1 MSDKKAIILGASG
14 LIGSELLTLLLNS
27 DSYTEVNAF
36 LRGPLTV
43 QHPKLKQEITNFNNL
58 EELKPKIQ
66 ADVIFCCLGSTKKKT
81 PNLKDYKKVDH
92 DIPLFFAKEG
102 LTNNLSQFHLVS
114 ALGANSNSS
123 NFYTQLKGE
132 IEQDLKM
139 LAIPSLFIYQPSFL
153 EGNRKENRPLEKVM
167 LGLMKLINPLLVGS
181 LRKYQSIK
189 AKDVAK
195 AMFNESIQNKS
206 GIFVFQ
212 SDKIKELT

>member
-1 MSDKKAIILGASG
+1 MSNKKVIILGASG
-14 LIGSELLTLLLNS
+14 LIGSELLTILLHS
-27 DSYTEVNAF
+27 DAYSEVTAF
-36 LRGPLTV
+36 LRKPLTV
-43 QHPKLKQEITNFNNL
+43 QHPKLKQEITSFDDL
-58 EELKPKIQ
+58 EELKTKIK

-102 LTNNLSQFHLVS
+102 LTNHLLQFHLVS
-114 ALGANSNSS
+114 ALGAKANSS
-123 NFYTQLKGE
+123 NFYTHLKGE

-153 EGNRKENRPLEKVM
+153 DGDRKEKRPLEKVM

-181 LRKYQSIK
+181 LKKYQSIK
-189 AKDVAK
+189 AKDIAK
-195 AMFNESIQNKS
+195 VMFNESIQNKS
-206 GIFVFQ
+206 GIFVFK

>member
-1 MSDKKAIILGASG
+1 MSGKKAIILGASG

-27 DSYTEVNAF
+27 DSFIEVTAF
-36 LRGPLTV
+36 LRSPLMI
-43 QHPKLKQEITNFNNL
+43 QHPKLKQQITSFDNL
-58 EELKPKIQ
+58 EQQKPKIK
-66 ADVIFCCLGSTKKKT
+66 ADIIFCCLGSTKKKT

-102 LTNNLSQFHLVS
+102 LANHLSQFHLVS
-114 ALGANSNSS
+114 TLGANLNSS

-132 IEQDLKM
+132 IERDLKM
-139 LAIPSLFIYQPSFL
+139 LSIPSLFIYQPSLL
-153 EGNRKENRPLEKVM
+153 EGNRKEKRPLEKVM
-167 LGLMKLINPLLVGS
+167 LGLMKYVNPLLVGS
-181 LRKYQSIK
+181 LRKYRPIK

-206 GIFVFQ
+206 GIFVFK